1 MARPLR
7 SNPITGPSS
16 LLSDGPT
23 LCPATVLSSLRF
35 LPLGV
40 LPWKTSRRSKTTGRS
55 SRRTT
60 GSHVPC
66 KSLTH
71 ARAAYMPDTIW
82 AINRHPPDL
91 SRSQAPGPLL
101 MSSTAFR
108 HVICGLLSFA
118 FIGSH
123 LTRSTARLFR
133 NAQHE
138 RLLTAAPHGGL
149 WPPPARRPRRT
160 YLHLL
165 HNTAS
170 RTDQSF
176 LRPAALSAFVAHVLR
191 ATGDRDR
198 GGLFEAEPVLR
209 DETRRHREFAR
220 AEVPVRRER
229 RIRSLRKGQM
239 EHSYRDVGEVTE
251 RATRD
256 PRRADKRFTMQVHG
270 DVVAREHDDQFGELR
285 ATMRDEIRGPSQRH
299 RHQRCRSEEH
309 TSELQSPCNLVCRL
323 LLEKKRVTRKQTTVL
338 KYINS
343 VDSSR

>member
-23 LCPATVLSSLRF
+23 LCPATVLSPHGFCRLEFSRGRPAAGQR
-35 LPLGV
+35 PLADH
-40 LPWKTSRRSKTTGRS
+40 PAERQN
-55 SRRTT
+55 
-60 GSHVPC
+60 SHVPC

-91 SRSQAPGPLL
+91 SWSQAPGPLL

-108 HVICGLLSFA
+108 HVTCGLLSFA

-133 NAQHE
+133 NVQHE

-176 LRPAALSAFVAHVLR
+176 LRPAALSAFVAHVLG
-191 ATGDRDR
+191 A
-198 GGLFEAEPVLR
+198 
-209 DETRRHREFAR
+209 
-220 AEVPVRRER
+220 
-229 RIRSLRKGQM
+229 S
-239 EHSYRDVGEVTE
+239 
-251 RATRD
+251 
-256 PRRADKRFTMQVHG
+256 G
-270 DVVAREHDDQFGELR
+270 DVDG
-285 ATMRDEIRGPSQRH
+285 
-299 RHQRCRSEEH
+299 C
-309 TSELQSPCNLVCRL
+309 
-323 LLEKKRVTRKQTTVL
+323 
-338 KYINS
+338 
-343 VDSSR
+343 

>member
-66 KSLTH
+66 KGLTH

-191 ATGDRDR
+191 AARHR
-198 GGLFEAEPVLR
+198 NRRGLFEAEPVLR
-209 DETRRHREFAR
+209 VEARRHREFGC
-220 AEVPVRRER
+220 AEVPGRRQR
-229 RIRSLRKGQM
+229 RVRSLRQDQV
-239 EHSYRDVGEVTE
+239 EYADRDVGEVAE
-251 RATRD
+251 RAARNPAGT
-256 PRRADKRFTMQVHG
+256 DKRFAMQIHG
-270 DVVAREHDDQFGELR
+270 DVVSGEHDDQFGELR
-285 ATMRDEIRGPSQRH
+285 TTMRHEIRGSRQRD
-299 RHQRCRSEEH
+299 RHQRRRRGSG
-309 TSELQSPCNLVCRL
+309 TNP
-323 LLEKKRVTRKQTTVL
+323 
-338 KYINS
+338 
-343 VDSSR
+343 